1 MELLERE
8 LIMPYDHNKYHNHEF
23 HECNPEESYYDNH
36 EHEFPKIDCSLRY
49 YKTFGVRNPYYK
61 CVDYYLLNH
70 ITETGVRKD
79 KRAVH
84 RCVLEDYIETFLGKG
99 FKFQLDPNINIK
111 QYYGSIVVW
120 LKASYRKLRELG
132 VTYSNL
138 SEHDSAILV
147 IRRILSKF
155 VCEEEMCKL
164 AKLFDLNLSMTGE
177 QYLVC

>member
-1 MELLERE
+1 MEHLERE
-8 LIMPYDHNKYHNHEF
+8 FNMHRDDNKYHNHES
-23 HECNPEESYYDNH
+23 HNCNPEEVYYDNH
-36 EHEFPKIDCSLRY
+36 EHEFPKVGSGPVS
-49 YKTFGVRNPYYK
+49 YKTYGVSNPYYK

-70 ITETGVRKD
+70 ITKVGVRKD

-84 RCVLEDYIETFLGKG
+84 RSVLEDYIETFLGKG
-99 FKFQLDPNINIK
+99 FKQQLDPNINIR
-111 QYYGSIVVW
+111 QYYSSIVVW
-120 LKASYRKLRELG
+120 MRAVYKKLKDLG

-147 IRRILSKF
+147 IRRILSTF

-177 QYLVC
+177 RYLSC